1 MPLGDGSARPLVSP
15 PAVPEGSGRAFT
27 SGAQPR
33 PPRSPTVPPWRG
45 APWRVAPWACGAMK
59 CGAMGGWCHV
69 GRLKSTLNMHGLTP
83 NQPPTTNRH
92 SGFPRTAAARAVTQD
107 AIYTCFHYEGQPST
121 AIEDPRSQQAVRPP
135 AAPEAH
141 PLAQG
146 CPLGPRE
153 ERSRRLDADYRLRW
167 RPRACLRSPC
177 SPHCTAFG
185 PPGLSSARST
195 ACRGPGAS
203 AAGRTRSSS
212 SG

>member
-1 MPLGDGSARPLVSP
+1 
-15 PAVPEGSGRAFT
+15 
-27 SGAQPR
+27 
-33 PPRSPTVPPWRG
+33 
-45 APWRVAPWACGAMK
+45 MK
-59 CGAMGGWCHV
+59 CGAMEGGAMGVWCHEVWCHV

-83 NQPPTTNRH
+83 NQPSTTNRH

-146 CPLGPRE
+146 CPLGLRE
-153 ERSRRLDADYRLRW
+153 ERSRRLGADDRLRR

-185 PPGLSSARST
+185 PIGRSSARST